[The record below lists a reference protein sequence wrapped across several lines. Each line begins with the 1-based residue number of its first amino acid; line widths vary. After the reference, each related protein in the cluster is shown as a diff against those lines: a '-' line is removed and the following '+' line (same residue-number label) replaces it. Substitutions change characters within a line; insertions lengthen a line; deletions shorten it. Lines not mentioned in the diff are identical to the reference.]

1 MDAHFH
7 TRFVKTT
14 NPCKSNKADST
25 DGDYLKTLY
34 PGSKKFTY
42 KYSNYGKYDGI
53 NKKET
58 EVKDLVVGHLEYFK
72 DGDIHVGNAYIK
84 LTDIETPLKPISAS
98 TDGVNLTVVPAMDG
112 DPAETKTG
120 ASLINGYNALAKV
133 CLLKT
138 TEKLPLE
145 DGTLLP
151 IGTSYQWVHPGGWVY
166 KTEGGKYYYTG
177 LTVDGWGATDEE
189 LKKSAVDIKNDPS
202 SSASLSLKGGK
213 RRRKTKRKRTKRRK
227 TKRKRSRRKRT
238 MKRKKRRGKKRRGK
252 TRRRR

>member
-1 MDAHFH
+1 MTTATINH
-7 TRFVKTT
+7 TKFVKTT

-25 DGDYLKTLY
+25 DGDYLKGLY
-34 PGSKKFTY
+34 DTSKNFTY
-42 KYSNYGKYDGI
+42 KYSNDGKYDGI

-58 EVKDLVVGHLEYFK
+58 EQDDLVVGHLEYFK
-72 DGDIHVGNAYIK
+72 DGNIHVGNAYIK
-84 LTDIETPLKPISAS
+84 LSDIETPLKPISAS

-138 TEKLPLE
+138 TEELPLE
-145 DGTLLP
+145 GGTLP

-238 MKRKKRRGKKRRGK
+238 MKRRGK